1 MYQEFL
7 LHQSKQQ
14 HGDAVRGAEVL
25 QQLDERSTATKRNTE
40 IYIDETL
47 SNLNKNT
54 TKHNKNTYKTQKST
68 LTKHFRISNIEY
80 TKSET
85 VLSLVNFTL

>member
-47 SNLNKNT
+47 STLNKNT
-54 TKHNKNTYKTQKST
+54 TKHNKNTEIYIDQTFSNF
-68 LTKHFRISNIEY
+68 KHRVHQVRNS
-80 TKSET
+80 S
-85 VLSLVNFTL
+85 VAR